1 MAQDRDNGKAG
12 RPARAVGRG
21 GGFRMASD
29 RARPALDKIAG
40 RHGFAELDVLIRW
53 PEIVGE
59 ALAPIC
65 RPVRVRYGSARKFGA
80 TLVVETNSARA
91 PEVDHLSP
99 RIIERVN
106 QFYGYRAVSRLQ
118 IVQTGT
124 IGFAETQATFQGPDH
139 MPDAAD
145 ARRAEALTKGIHDD
159 DLRAA
164 LNRLGANV
172 LAQSR
177 RRSPDRIQ

>member
-1 MAQDRDNGKAG
+1 MAQDRDDGKAAN
-12 RPARAVGRG
+12 RRAPRG
-21 GGFRMASD
+21 GGFRQASD

-118 IVQTGT
+118 ITQSGMAGLAEAKA
-124 IGFAETQATFQGPDH
+124 GFEGPDLA
-139 MPDAAD
+139 PDPD
-145 ARRAEALTKGIHDD
+145 DRKRAEALTAGVDD
-159 DLRAA
+159 EDLRAA

-172 LAQSR
+172 LARGRQ
-177 RRSPDRIQ
+177 RSPDRIQ

>member
-1 MAQDRDNGKAG
+1 MAQDRDNGKTG
-12 RPARAVGRG
+12 SRPARRG

-40 RHGFAELDVLIRW
+40 RQGFAELDVLLHW
-53 PEIVGE
+53 PEIIGE

-65 RPVRVRYGSARKFGA
+65 RPIRVRYGSARKLGA

-106 QFYGYRAVSRLQ
+106 QFYGYRAVSRVQ
-118 IVQTGT
+118 IVQTGA
-124 IGFAETQATFQGPDH
+124 IGFAEAQAAFKGPDH
-139 MPDAAD
+139 VPDAQD
-145 ARRAEALTKGIHDD
+145 TRRAEALTSGVHDE

-172 LAQSR
+172 LARSR